1 MLSLSELY
9 SFVNIAF
16 VLFMLNQCYIHQKT
30 SRTEVAAS
38 RGLNRH
44 FSLLSLLPKP
54 LMQRSSS
61 SGDDATGGFRKGG
74 SRDSGRLKRFS
85 QQFSLEGASS
95 WQPFEVNDLP
105 VGGVSVWSVCLPAC
119 SPRLFG
125 CWCMTWHSSVRMRL
139 CLHVSVRMSM
149 SP

>member
-1 MLSLSELY
+1 M
-9 SFVNIAF
+9 
-16 VLFMLNQCYIHQKT
+16 
-30 SRTEVAAS
+30 AAS

-61 SGDDATGGFRKGG
+61 SGDDAAGGFRKGG

-139 CLHVSVRMSM
+139 CLHVSVRMSKSLFECLCLHEEWCWFDAVPCEFSAM
-149 SP
+149 VTPMFAVLPS